1 MTSAT
6 LTSLRQAED
15 EYLQKFM
22 DRFRRIVVQIN
33 NLNPD
38 IALHC
43 MLLAL
48 RLGKFAGSLCK
59 KKKNPSSMDELCE
72 QAKGYIQME
81 EKSRFRN
88 EHYTPLKANHTTILE
103 EAFNLEVPIK
113 LPPSCP
119 PRPRLDATKYY
130 RYHCSIGHNTKDCWA
145 LKVKIEELIQAGYL

>member
-1 MTSAT
+1 
-6 LTSLRQAED
+6 
-15 EYLQKFM
+15 
-22 DRFRRIVVQIN
+22 
-33 NLNPD
+33 
-38 IALHC
+38 
-43 MLLAL
+43 
-48 RLGKFAGSLCK
+48 
-59 KKKNPSSMDELCE
+59 MDELCE
-72 QAKGYIQME
+72 QAKGDIQME

-88 EHYTPLKANHTTILE
+88 EVRQAGKNPNKWEGSTKAKSHKLDKRHKPNKRQSLPKGPRYEHYTPLKANHTTILE

>member
-59 KKKNPSSMDELCE
+59 KKKTLVAWTSCVNKPKATSRWKKSLGSGMRLD
-72 QAKGYIQME
+72 KP
-81 EKSRFRN
+81 EKIPTSEKEAPR
-88 EHYTPLKANHTTILE
+88 PNHT
-103 EAFNLEVPIK
+103 
-113 LPPSCP
+113 S
-119 PRPRLDATKYY
+119 
-130 RYHCSIGHNTKDCWA
+130 
-145 LKVKIEELIQAGYL
+145 